1 MDVKP
6 YMTGFSIFP
15 IIVITKYKNLLSE
28 RAKIDFDQNWN
39 DYITLTL
46 GWLFWSIEFKL
57 FTYGN

>member
-1 MDVKP
+1 
-6 YMTGFSIFP
+6 MTGFSIFP

>member
-6 YMTGFSIFP
+6 YMTEFSIFP